1 MRFVFQ
7 PENLLSSP
15 AGELA
20 ALLVW
25 AVLAGTAYVD
35 ARRGRVPDLP
45 LLGGALAVSVAM
57 LWVQP
62 PQMLLERG
70 ALALAVGGAI
80 WGGNELWYRWR
91 GQDALGMGD
100 AKWSMLAVLAFGMM
114 PVLWAWAIGAWL
126 ALGWMA
132 ALRLMKRKIRRVYFA
147 PFLCVALAVV
157 KMAEG

>member
-1 MRFVFQ
+1 MSFVLQ
-7 PENLLSSP
+7 PVNLLDSP
-15 AGELA
+15 AGTLA

-25 AVLAGTAYVD
+25 ATLAGTAYVD
-35 ARRGRVPDLP
+35 ARTGRVPDLP
-45 LLGGALAVSVAM
+45 LLVGALVVSTAM
-57 LWVQP
+57 LVLQP
-62 PQMLLERG
+62 AQLLLERG

-100 AKWSMLAVLAFGMM
+100 AKWSMLAVFAFGVM
-114 PVLWAWAIGAWL
+114 PVLWAWVVGAWL

-147 PFLCVALAVV
+147 PFLCIGLAVV
-157 KMAEG
+157 KLAVG